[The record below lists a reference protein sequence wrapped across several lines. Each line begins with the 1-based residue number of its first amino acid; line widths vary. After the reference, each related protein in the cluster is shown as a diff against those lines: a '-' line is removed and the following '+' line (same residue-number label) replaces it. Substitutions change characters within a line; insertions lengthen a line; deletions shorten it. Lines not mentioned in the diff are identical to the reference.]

1 MNGRSSLTRFA
12 WLSIA
17 AAVITI
23 ALKAGAYLV
32 TGSVGLLSD
41 ALESLVN
48 LVAAVIALVAL
59 TIAVQPPDEDHTY
72 GHEKAEYFSSGVEG
86 ALILI
91 AAVSIAFAAVQRILH
106 PKPIEQAGL
115 GLTIAI
121 IASLVNLVVAQI
133 LLRAGRRYESI
144 TLEAD
149 AHHLMTDVYTSAGV
163 IVGVALVSLTGWYVL
178 DPLIALIVAGHIV
191 WSGVRLLRRSV
202 AGLMDTALPAA
213 ERNVL
218 DVTLA
223 PFRDEGIVF
232 HALRTRQSGARRF
245 VSFHVLVPG
254 TWSVR
259 RGHTLLERVE
269 RDVRRALPNTTVFTH
284 LEPLE
289 DPASFQD
296 TTLDRAEE
304 GREESGRP

>member
-106 PKPIEQAGL
+106 PQPIEQAGL

-133 LLRAGRRYESI
+133 LLRAGQRYESI

-218 DVTLA
+218 DATLA

-304 GREESGRP
+304 GREEAGRP

>member
-17 AAVITI
+17 AAIVTI
-23 ALKAGAYLV
+23 ALKAGAYAV

-48 LVAAVIALVAL
+48 LAAAVIALIAL
-59 TIAVQPPDEDHTY
+59 TIAAQPPDEDHTY

-91 AAVSIAFAAVQRILH
+91 AAVSIAFTAIQRVLH
-106 PKPIEQAGL
+106 PQPIEQPAL
-115 GLTIAI
+115 GLTIAV
-121 IASLVNLVVAQI
+121 IASLVNLGVAQI

-163 IVGVALVSLTGWYVL
+163 IAGVTLVSLTGWYLL
-178 DPLIALIVAGHIV
+178 DPLIALAVAGHIV
-191 WSGVRLLRRSV
+191 WSGVRLVRRSV

-213 ERNVL
+213 EREVL
-218 DVTLA
+218 DATLA
-223 PFRDEGIVF
+223 PFRAKGIVF

-269 RDVRRALPNTTVFTH
+269 RDVRQALPNTTVFTH
-284 LEPLE
+284 LEPIE

-296 TTLDRAEE
+296 TTLDRNED
-304 GREESGRP
+304 RQM